1 MNTCDVLIRN
11 AVLIDGSGGPE
22 SRGDLAIRDGLI
34 VAVGELP
41 EWRAATVMQANG
53 QVLCPGFIDAH
64 THDDTQ
70 VIRNPQMWPKL
81 SQGVTTVI
89 VGNCGI
95 SAAPVTLTDAPPD
108 PLNLLGPAEA
118 FTYPTFSAYAAAI
131 DGAGP
136 AVNVAAL
143 VGHTA
148 LRQNQ
153 MDRLDRPATAAEIAA
168 MRTQLLE
175 ALAHGALGLSTGLAY
190 ANARAAPT
198 EEVMALTTVLAEVGA
213 LYTTHLRSESAA
225 ILSAL
230 DEAFH
235 TGRHARVPVVISHL
249 KCAGSDNWGRAHE
262 VLAVLDAARRTHPIG
277 CDCYPY
283 SASSSTRTRTT
294 IRR

>member
-118 FTYPTFSAYAAAI
+118 FTYPHLQRLRRGDRRCRTGSECRR
-131 DGAGP
+131 AG
-136 AVNVAAL
+136 
-143 VGHTA
+143 
-148 LRQNQ
+148 
-153 MDRLDRPATAAEIAA
+153 
-168 MRTQLLE
+168 
-175 ALAHGALGLSTGLAY
+175 
-190 ANARAAPT
+190 
-198 EEVMALTTVLAEVGA
+198 
-213 LYTTHLRSESAA
+213 
-225 ILSAL
+225 
-230 DEAFH
+230 
-235 TGRHARVPVVISHL
+235 
-249 KCAGSDNWGRAHE
+249 
-262 VLAVLDAARRTHPIG
+262 RTH
-277 CDCYPY
+277 
-283 SASSSTRTRTT
+283 RTAPESDGSP
-294 IRR
+294 